1 MAMELKE
8 CIKDGFDAS
17 LRESIS
23 SRKNMSQ
30 QSSRRDID

>member
-17 LRESIS
+17 LREYIKSEEYVS
-23 SRKNMSQ
+23 AKQ
-30 QSSRRDID
+30 QKRY